1 MQHRANTL
9 GTNIMSIT
17 RYLAAGVVA
26 LAAIASAPAQATTIP
41 DGTAGV
47 LVVPVPA
54 INTAGTPKTFSV
66 SGMTFQNFGTDGF
79 AAVAG
84 GVGFMNGVVSFGNVG
99 DTIAQSL
106 SNFLTF
112 ADGFGGNYQFSVSSV
127 KTVAFTSDAN
137 GTSGSLYLLGSTLDS
152 FLGLDATATSLTM
165 TFNSTNGSPFTA
177 SATLAVPPSGSVPEP
192 ATWGM
197 IVVGFGAMGAAM
209 RRRQRTNVTFA

>member
-1 MQHRANTL
+1 
-9 GTNIMSIT
+9 MSIT

-26 LAAIASAPAQATTIP
+26 LAAVASAPAQATTIP

-47 LVVPVPA
+47 LIVPVPTVDLA
-54 INTAGTPKTFSV
+54 AAPKTFSV

-79 AAVAG
+79 ASVAG
-84 GVGFMNGVVSFGNVG
+84 GIGFMNGVVSFSGTVG
-99 DTIAQSL
+99 TTIAQNL

-112 ADGFGGNYQFSVSSV
+112 ADGVSGNYEFSVSSV
-127 KTVAFTSDAN
+127 KTLAYASDQSAT
-137 GTSGSLYLLGSTLDS
+137 GVTLYLLGSTLDS
-152 FLGLDATATSLTM
+152 ALGLDATPTSLTL